1 MFVKAVGKADQ
12 EIIESKEL
20 KKKEPFGGVTTHEV
34 NDVRVLGGRMYK
46 NMSKE

>member
-20 KKKEPFGGVTTHEV
+20 KKKPFGGVTTHEV
-34 NDVRVLGGRMYK
+34 SDTRVLEGRMYK